1 MKDEIDLELKEFTR
15 KHQVKFETFL
25 GEQGGNSRIAQMS
38 INGQYFILKRYL
50 GDDNRSKKSCSR
62 ERYALS
68 VLQHYGVNNAPKL
81 IENFSSEK
89 INCMG
94 YIKGTTPTSDI
105 HTIRSIIDFQRT
117 MIEVHLSLKER
128 DENIPL
134 AVDAAFSSEEILTQ
148 VSQRL
153 KARAS
158 ESESDWILVAQSL
171 EYLKSSKVHQLDDKV
186 ARITRVLSQSD
197 IGRHN
202 MLEGEDQRKY
212 FIDFEFFGVDSPQ
225 KLIVDFLLHPQ
236 NTFNFS
242 ANEMFC
248 STLIDLYGLN
258 VKSLTPWI
266 PVISLKW
273 ATIMLRRMEIL
284 GRENTEKGRFSDS
297 KLLFARYVELAGL
310 SHASGK
316 DDLTQ
321 VLRLL
326 IN

>member
-1 MKDEIDLELKEFTR
+1 MKDEIDVELKEFTR
-15 KHQVKFETFL
+15 KHQGKFETFL
-25 GEQGGNSRIAQMS
+25 GAQGGNSRIAQMS
-38 INGQYFILKRYL
+38 INGRQYILKRYL

-62 ERYALS
+62 ERYALR
-68 VLQHYGVNNAPKL
+68 VLQHYGVNNAPEL
-81 IENFSSEK
+81 IENLSSEK
-89 INCMG
+89 VNCMG

-105 HTIRSIIDFQRT
+105 PTIRSMIEFQRT

-128 DENIPL
+128 GENIPL

-148 VSQRL
+148 VSERL
-153 KARAS
+153 KGGAKQS
-158 ESESDWILVAQSL
+158 ESNWILVAQSL
-171 EYLKSSKVHQLDDKV
+171 ENLKSSRIHHLDDKV

-225 KLIVDFLLHPQ
+225 KLIIDFLLHPQ

-242 ANEMFC
+242 ANEVFC

-258 VKSLTPWI
+258 VKSLTSWI
-266 PVISLKW
+266 PAISLKW

-284 GRENTEKGRFSDS
+284 GKEGTEDS
-297 KLLFARYVELAGL
+297 RLSESRQRFARYVELAGL
-310 SHASGK
+310 NHSLGK

-321 VLRLL
+321 VLRLI